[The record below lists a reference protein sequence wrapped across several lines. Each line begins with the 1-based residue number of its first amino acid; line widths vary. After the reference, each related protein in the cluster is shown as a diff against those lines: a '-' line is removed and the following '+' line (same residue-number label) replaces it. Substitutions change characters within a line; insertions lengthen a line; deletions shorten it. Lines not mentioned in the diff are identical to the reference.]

1 MALPRRAGSSYGALT
16 PRLITSVIGLPLL
29 LGSLWAGGLLW
40 VVVVVVVTVVGALE
54 FARLHPALP
63 QASRLFVVAGALGAA
78 ALIVLVPE
86 AYVLLALAYWT
97 GSIVLVG
104 LVGVL
109 RAFSDG
115 VLPPR
120 GMWRSRWDNVVFGI
134 VYLGAPGG
142 VLVRWRTH
150 STFQVV
156 ALVLVLIWAN
166 DVAAYF
172 VGSRFGR
179 HKLAPRI
186 SPGKSWEGTV
196 AGLLV
201 AGILGAGVGSV
212 LGLSAVVGAVFGVV
226 ISIASQ
232 VGDLFESALKRAA
245 GVKDSGS
252 VLPGHGGVLDR
263 FDGLFFAA
271 PLGYVLL
278 HAWTT

>member
-1 MALPRRAGSSYGALT
+1 MAQPWRAGSSYSALT
-16 PRLITSVIGLPLL
+16 PRLITSVIGVPLL
-29 LGSLWAGGLLW
+29 LGSLWAGGPAW
-40 VVVVVVVTVVGALE
+40 VVVVAAVTFVGALE
-54 FARLHPALP
+54 FARLHPALS
-63 QASRLFVVAGALGAA
+63 QTLRLLVVAGAVGAA
-78 ALIVLVPE
+78 ALIAWAPESLVSW
-86 AYVLLALAYWT
+86 ALACT
-97 GSIVLVG
+97 GGVVVG
-104 LVGVL
+104 AGVL
-109 RAFSDG
+109 RAFFDG
-115 VLPPR
+115 VPSPRATARPP
-120 GMWRSRWDNVVFGI
+120 WATVALGI
-134 VYLGAPGG
+134 AYLGAPGG
-142 VLVRWRTH
+142 VLIRWRVH
-150 STFQVV
+150 MAFQVV
-156 ALVLVLIWAN
+156 ALLLAIVWAN

-179 HKLAPRI
+179 HKLAPHI

-201 AGILGAGVGSV
+201 AGVLGAGLGSV

-232 VGDLFESALKRAA
+232 IGDLFESALKRAA